1 MTEDVLVRRQDAV
14 VEIRL
19 NRPAK
24 KNALTHAM
32 YGAMADAIES
42 AEKDAAVRAIL
53 IGAEGDVFCAGNDLA
68 DFAAFAR
75 QSGSDGL
82 QGLQFLRTLISAE
95 KPVIAAVAGDGIGIG
110 LTMLLHCDL
119 VVIAEDAKLMA
130 PFTMLGLTPEG
141 ASSMILPTLIGHT
154 RAYAVLALGQVVS
167 GREAAQIGLAT
178 AALPRA
184 EVDAEA
190 RKLAAECCTRPPEAM
205 RITKRLLKDREAIL
219 ARIEQEGAYF
229 RERLA
234 SPEARAAFEAF
245 FKR

>member
-1 MTEDVLVRRQDAV
+1 MTEDVLVKRQDAV

-178 AALPRA
+178 VTRSARRSRRRGQKAGRRMLRPTARGHAHHQAPAEGPGGDPGADRAGRRLFPRA
-184 EVDAEA
+184 A
-190 RKLAAECCTRPPEAM
+190 R
-205 RITKRLLKDREAIL
+205 L
-219 ARIEQEGAYF
+219 ARGARGF
-229 RERLA
+229 
-234 SPEARAAFEAF
+234 
-245 FKR
+245 